1 LIENKLYRLLN
12 SKIFI
17 AFGALLGIFFT
28 LTIVFAV
35 LYGVEKNKTSAV
47 KSNKYVVFVLEFIN

>member
-47 KSNKYVVFVLEFIN
+47 KSNKYVVFY